1 LDEEFELLDD
11 GSGVDPEFLEWDSAG
26 RLYVSDNNQRVYVFS
41 VGA

>member
-1 LDEEFELLDD
+1 
-11 GSGVDPEFLEWDSAG
+11 LEWDSAG